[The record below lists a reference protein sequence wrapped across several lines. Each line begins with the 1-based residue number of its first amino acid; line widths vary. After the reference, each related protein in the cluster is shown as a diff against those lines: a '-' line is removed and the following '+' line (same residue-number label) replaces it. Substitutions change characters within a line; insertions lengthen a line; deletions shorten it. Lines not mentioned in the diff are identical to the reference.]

1 MTILEIKDL
10 HKAYGEKT
18 QVLRGINLQIEQ
30 GEFVCI
36 IGLSGAGK
44 STLLRCVNRLIE
56 ASSGAI
62 LVPRAL
68 SGLSADGAKADV
80 LKLNAEELRLLRRKV
95 GMVFQQF
102 NIVKRLSVIENV
114 LSGGLGYQPALRSV
128 LRIFSREEKRQALT
142 NLKRVGLLDH
152 AYKRADQL
160 SGGEQQRVAIARTLM
175 QQPAIILADEPVAS
189 LDPRLSRV
197 VLDILK
203 RVCREDGITALVSLH
218 ALELTREYADRIIG
232 LKQGQIFFDGP
243 ARDLTDTIVDSV
255 YHRTRLSLNFKSRS
269 QCRKPAI
276 GFCCCGDPSP
286 GANYP
291 RVFIHREA

>member
-10 HKAYGEKT
+10 HKTYGDKT
-18 QVLRGINLQIEQ
+18 RVLRGINLQIEQ

-68 SGLSADGAKADV
+68 SGISADGAKVDV
-80 LKLNAEELRLLRRKV
+80 LRLNAEELRLLRRKV

-114 LSGGLGYQPALRSV
+114 LSGGLGYQPGLRSV

-142 NLKRVGLLDH
+142 NLDRVGLLDH

-203 RVCREDGITALVSLH
+203 RVCREDAITALVSLH

-232 LKQGQIFFDGP
+232 LKQGQIFFDGRP
-243 ARDLTDTIVDSV
+243 RDLTDAIVDSV
-255 YHRTRLSLNFKSRS
+255 YHGRD
-269 QCRKPAI
+269 Q
-276 GFCCCGDPSP
+276 
-286 GANYP
+286 
-291 RVFIHREA
+291 

>member
-10 HKAYGEKT
+10 HKAYGGNT
-18 QVLRGINLQIEQ
+18 QVLRGINLRIEQ

-36 IGLSGAGK
+36 LGPSGAGK

-56 ASSGAI
+56 ASSGAV
-62 LVPRAL
+62 LVPR
-68 SGLSADGAKADV
+68 GLAGFKGDGAMADV

-102 NIVKRLSVIENV
+102 NLVKRLSVIENV
-114 LSGGLGYQPALRSV
+114 LSGGLGYQPSLRSV
-128 LRIFSREEKRQALT
+128 LRIFPRQEKRQALT

-152 AYKRADQL
+152 AYKRGDQL

-175 QQPAIILADEPVAS
+175 QQPVLILADEPVAS
-189 LDPRLSRV
+189 LDPRLSKM

-218 ALELTREYADRIIG
+218 TLELTRQYADRIVG
-232 LKQGQIFFDGP
+232 LKHGQIFFDGL
-243 ARDLTDTIVDSV
+243 ARDLTDAIVDSV
-255 YHRTRLSLNFKSRS
+255 YQRS
-269 QCRKPAI
+269 D
-276 GFCCCGDPSP
+276 G
-286 GANYP
+286 
-291 RVFIHREA
+291 

>member
-10 HKAYGEKT
+10 YKTYGDKT

-68 SGLSADGAKADV
+68 SGVSAGGARVDV
-80 LKLNAEELRLLRRKV
+80 LRLNAEDLRLLRRKV

-114 LSGGLGYQPALRSV
+114 LSGGLGYQPGLRSV

-142 NLKRVGLLDH
+142 NLDRVGLLDH

-218 ALELTREYADRIIG
+218 ALELTREYADHIIG
-232 LKQGQIFFDGP
+232 LKQGQIFFDGGP
-243 ARDLTDTIVDSV
+243 RDLTDAIVDSV
-255 YHRTRLSLNFKSRS
+255 YHGRD
-269 QCRKPAI
+269 Q
-276 GFCCCGDPSP
+276 
-286 GANYP
+286 
-291 RVFIHREA
+291 

>member
-68 SGLSADGAKADV
+68 SGLGADGAKADV
-80 LKLNAEELRLLRRKV
+80 LKLDAEQLRLLRRRV

-114 LSGGLGYQPALRSV
+114 LSGGLGYQPRLRSM
-128 LRIFSREEKRQALT
+128 LRIFSREEKRQALI

-218 ALELTREYADRIIG
+218 ALELTREYADRVIG
-232 LKQGQIFFDGP
+232 LKQGQILFDGP
-243 ARDLTDTIVDSV
+243 PRDLTDTIVESV
-255 YHRTRLSLNFKSRS
+255 YHRR
-269 QCRKPAI
+269 
-276 GFCCCGDPSP
+276 D
-286 GANYP
+286 
-291 RVFIHREA
+291 